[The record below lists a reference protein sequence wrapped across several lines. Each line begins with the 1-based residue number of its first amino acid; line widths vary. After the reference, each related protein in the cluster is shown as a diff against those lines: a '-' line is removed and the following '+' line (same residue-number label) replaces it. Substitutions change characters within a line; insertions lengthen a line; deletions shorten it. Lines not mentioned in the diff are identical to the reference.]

1 MARTGTTAAAVVGCV
16 GALLLAGLC
25 TAVTSPP
32 TAQYLGCF
40 YNTGYR
46 ALPTMLN
53 PADVTSVTIEECQG
67 LAAAAT
73 PVQPLYGVS
82 DGECYGGADLQ
93 LATSVGKA
101 RESKCT
107 DGSSFEA
114 IGIHQLVPPG
124 GPIPLGCVTDEAALP
139 GRVAVELAAAAYY
152 SQAKAAAVLSNA
164 RYFAV
169 ARNDTSGH
177 GYTFNSKPLVPPMLN
192 FTING
197 SLGCYTP
204 CSDDAAKAC
213 GSADGYGGASL
224 PRVWFVYEMPG
235 CTTVDA
241 CGRACVKCPVVA
253 FGTPTCDSSSA
264 EEYTCGVKCN
274 DNFVATVVDGSMTC
288 VPRFKTGLRIQEE
301 ETVQS
306 PLNCTRR
313 NPQCTRNIG
322 SIVGNLKAP
331 LSVSA
336 LAQKACN
343 SDDIYQLDCCEGLLL
358 SLLPSSYNS
367 NNAADTPGGTRLVRP
382 AQDQRSC
389 SSCAAF
395 AATAAAEAA
404 IAAYMNWNW
413 HKISLSEQD
422 LSFCR
427 LDPKVGCVSGAS
439 FRTILE
445 NVAGQKVT
453 KWASRN
459 CYKYTGIPANGECQV
474 IDKKCPSVLP
484 RNATMSMAADG
495 NPLETEAQV
504 KRQIMLNGG
513 VMASVDIPDEFA
525 NYPNNSPSGGAQG
538 TVYTDPPTLQQ
549 GQPGKGHALFC
560 YGWKD
565 FLTTSDAVLGPP
577 AKGYWV
583 CKNSWGPRWGLAGSV
598 RIAYGAAGIID
609 RHPAYGLQFRPDRS
623 AVKDAV
629 TVMLKQGLSYDKQ
642 DTNCLLFT
650 AQQPM
655 RLVKLVDDLYSLS
668 LAAYEA
674 GKAATWL
681 NEAVILGD
689 IVAAN
694 LGLPSLSAASKGP
707 FKLCGQTY
715 EMVAG
720 LVPLPPRPV
729 PCADVPYSTAAANGS
744 CACTKAPFTIP
755 AMHGSLLRECLSA
768 NAVASSCP
776 MKYPTSVAT
785 QAGAIKS
792 CITDAT
798 PCPSKYLP
806 VYSGSPIRRHRCQ
819 QQQSCTTPGFTVT
832 LADVGTT
839 YSADRPVGGIKPRLV
854 NTPSVRQDR
863 RCLGNMYRTCKSYR
877 APVNRPGPIGS
888 TDPGS
893 SFLSSIDYLDEVLGC
908 VSDTARRCPA
918 GYVAFMSYSASV
930 ERPTAMRLE
939 LCTKTSACYST
950 SSGIDVQP
958 AVFGAYTT
966 PGLDDDE
973 LVACLELDALPPPLY
988 VACPVDFPKRV
999 SIDKETVC
1007 ST

>member
-1 MARTGTTAAAVVGCV
+1 M
-16 GALLLAGLC
+16 
-25 TAVTSPP
+25 
-32 TAQYLGCF
+32 
-40 YNTGYR
+40 
-46 ALPTMLN
+46 
-53 PADVTSVTIEECQG
+53 
-67 LAAAAT
+67 
-73 PVQPLYGVS
+73 
-82 DGECYGGADLQ
+82 
-93 LATSVGKA
+93 
-101 RESKCT
+101 
-107 DGSSFEA
+107 
-114 IGIHQLVPPG
+114 
-124 GPIPLGCVTDEAALP
+124 
-139 GRVAVELAAAAYY
+139 
-152 SQAKAAAVLSNA
+152 
-164 RYFAV
+164 
-169 ARNDTSGH
+169 
-177 GYTFNSKPLVPPMLN
+177 
-192 FTING
+192 
-197 SLGCYTP
+197 
-204 CSDDAAKAC
+204 
-213 GSADGYGGASL
+213 
-224 PRVWFVYEMPG
+224 
-235 CTTVDA
+235 
-241 CGRACVKCPVVA
+241 
-253 FGTPTCDSSSA
+253 
-264 EEYTCGVKCN
+264 
-274 DNFVATVVDGSMTC
+274 
-288 VPRFKTGLRIQEE
+288 
-301 ETVQS
+301 
-306 PLNCTRR
+306 
-313 NPQCTRNIG
+313 
-322 SIVGNLKAP
+322 
-331 LSVSA
+331 
-336 LAQKACN
+336 
-343 SDDIYQLDCCEGLLL
+343 
-358 SLLPSSYNS
+358 
-367 NNAADTPGGTRLVRP
+367 
-382 AQDQRSC
+382 
-389 SSCAAF
+389 
-395 AATAAAEAA
+395 
-404 IAAYMNWNW
+404 
-413 HKISLSEQD
+413 
-422 LSFCR
+422 
-427 LDPKVGCVSGAS
+427 
-439 FRTILE
+439 
-445 NVAGQKVT
+445 
-453 KWASRN
+453 
-459 CYKYTGIPANGECQV
+459 
-474 IDKKCPSVLP
+474 
-484 RNATMSMAADG
+484 
-495 NPLETEAQV
+495 
-504 KRQIMLNGG
+504 
-513 VMASVDIPDEFA
+513 
-525 NYPNNSPSGGAQG
+525 
-538 TVYTDPPTLQQ
+538 
-549 GQPGKGHALFC
+549 
-560 YGWKD
+560 
-565 FLTTSDAVLGPP
+565 TTSDAVRGPP

-694 LGLPSLSAASKGP
+694 LGLPSLSADSKGP

-729 PCADVPYSTAAANGS
+729 PCADVPYSTAAANRS

-839 YSADRPVGGIKPRLV
+839 YSADRPVGGIKPRLA
-854 NTPSVRQDR
+854 NTPPVRQDR
-863 RCLGNMYRTCKSYR
+863 RCLGNMYRTCKSY
-877 APVNRPGPIGS
+877 NSLGPTGS
-888 TDPGS
+888 TNPGS

-973 LVACLELDALPPPLY
+973 LVACLELDALPPLLY

-999 SIDKETVC
+999 SIDNETVC